1 MALWRDVKN
10 ALWHSF
16 DALDHNRIGKVTK
29 SRLKVLTASLGTLLH
44 CHGVEKSLQDHHSTP
59 YLSFEDYI
67 YYLNIELPVNDL
79 SSNDIR
85 KYWDQIEEVCWLVC
99 KQNYLMRDYVA
110 FPDTCVFHLFR
121 IFCLLG
127 ELKPVEESLTVAIDA
142 EEVKYIIQLL
152 TQELGQEWNP
162 SEFEQV
168 ICVFS
173 FIKFPVFLTLVETQ
187 ITLNIER
194 QGIIEATKEIYDSII
209 LDVLK
214 KGILKKRVTKL
225 GGWWEYWYVLQP
237 YRLSWYS
244 SRDESDKR
252 GEININPETK
262 VEVVSDLQGNKN
274 YRFTITTEGKTIELS
289 SEDYKCKLQWMSA
302 ISTAIEYSK
311 YPQSYQR
318 SLATVRKSERQKAQL
333 KKEKEETHRSQQLQE
348 LELEKKARAKAEALL
363 KEESHKRKELEEAKK
378 QYEKLLEE
386 ERQAKRDEEIVRTLQ
401 SRMLLEEWDKRE
413 QLEFQRAEQEKLL
426 KEEQER
432 RKELELQKAAQ
443 IKTVFHLSEKLS
455 NLENEKCQL
464 HNTLKKTKEKLVMSN
479 CSSQT
484 LQRNPKSKSTAPLQR
499 ARSVDLSCCS
509 KLSTWSCQTD
519 RNSFDN
525 NCINIHH
532 EENI

>member
-29 SRLKVLTASLGTLLH
+29 SRLKVLTASLGTLLQ

-59 YLSFEDYI
+59 YLSFEDYM

-79 SSNDIR
+79 SSNDVR

-110 FPDTCVFHLFR
+110 FPDNCVFHLFR

-127 ELKPVEESLTVAIDA
+127 EIKSIEGSLAVVIDA

-152 TQELGQEWNP
+152 TQELGQEWNLA
-162 SEFEQV
+162 EFEQV

-194 QGIIEATKEIYDSII
+194 HGIIEATKEIYDCII

-214 KGILKKRVTKL
+214 KGILKKRITKL
-225 GGWWEYWYVLQP
+225 GGWWEHWYVLQP

-244 SRDESDKR
+244 NRDETDKR
-252 GEININPETK
+252 GEILITPETK
-262 VEVVSDLQGNKN
+262 VEIAPDLQGNKN
-274 YRFTITTEGKTIELS
+274 YRFTIISEGKTIELA

-302 ISTAIEYSK
+302 ISTAIEHSK
-311 YPQSYQR
+311 CPQSYQR
-318 SLATVRKSERQKAQL
+318 NLAIKRKNERQKAQIE
-333 KKEKEETHRSQQLQE
+333 KEKEETNRHQQLQE
-348 LELEKKARAKAEALL
+348 LEFEKKARAETEARLQ
-363 KEESHKRKELEEAKK
+363 EESSKRRELEEAKK
-378 QYEKLLEE
+378 QYEKLLNE

-432 RKELELQKAAQ
+432 RMELELQKAAQ
-443 IKTVFHLSEKLS
+443 LKIVYQLSEKLN
-455 NLENEKCQL
+455 NLETEKSEL
-464 HNTLKKTKEKLVMSN
+464 HNTLKKTKEKLIMSN
-479 CSSQT
+479 CNSQT
-484 LQRNPKSKSTAPLQR
+484 LQRTPKNKTVVTLQR

-509 KLSTWSCQTD
+509 KLSAWTCQSD
-519 RNSFDN
+519 RNSLDN
-525 NCINIHH
+525 NYINAHC
-532 EENI
+532 EERI